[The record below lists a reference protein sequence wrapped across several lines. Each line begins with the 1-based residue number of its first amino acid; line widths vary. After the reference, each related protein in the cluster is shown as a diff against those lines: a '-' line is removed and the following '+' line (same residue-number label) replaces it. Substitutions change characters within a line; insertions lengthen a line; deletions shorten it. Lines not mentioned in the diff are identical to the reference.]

1 MADTLIKYKGLADIL
16 VAGILTV
23 NASTIYDSVP
33 TRFLASLTGLHMS
46 SAAAAPGFNQSI
58 ACMVAAVGVG
68 HVVAAQYGRAARPPI
83 FAMNL
88 TWAILGFLTCA
99 TPHELGLGSAT
110 LLMSSFNHLAFSIAL
125 YFADPLVLG
134 GKTKEG

>member
-88 TWAILGFLTCA
+88 TWAILGFLTSSPCISRIRSFWA
-99 TPHELGLGSAT
+99 GRRRKADFHFFCFVMPGLRSGVVD
-110 LLMSSFNHLAFSIAL
+110 NI
-125 YFADPLVLG
+125 
-134 GKTKEG
+134 